1 MSEQFYLDTRLPI
14 RRTRWRSNPAQS
26 VGLTRQTSRV
36 QRLIAELDRDI
47 AQLEASL
54 AAEEA
59 ASQISDLKDVRYSL
73 MARQLRARRDN
84 LMNTKLALL
93 TRLAHA

>member
-59 ASQISDLKDVRYSL
+59 ASQNLKDVRYFL

-84 LMNTKLALL
+84 LTNTKLALL